1 MSFLKYTG
9 ETNGN
14 GRGEIYYGR
23 AGQDGAPF
31 RGHGIPLLREHEFEE
46 LAERVYDAYH
56 GTFNTAKPDMRQPAN
71 SQHGR
76 TLQEIIERKENG
88 WFKVLAWNERWAETD
103 DGPVMYVFVV
113 WSEPYQ
119 ELPKAAAQGKFGQ
132 VQSLTLTDQGRSDG
146 EFNYSDAGGT
156 TTLL

>member
-9 ETNGN
+9 EVNGN
-14 GRGEIYYGR
+14 GRGSVYYGR

-31 RGHGIPLLREHEFEE
+31 RGHGVPLLREHEFEE

-56 GTFNTAKPDMRQPAN
+56 GTFDTSNPTMRQPPN
-71 SQHGR
+71 SEHGR

-88 WFKVLAWNERWAETD
+88 WFKLLTWNERWVKKGDE
-103 DGPVMYVFVV
+103 PVMDVFVV

-119 ELPKAAAQGKFGQ
+119 ELPQAAAQGKI
-132 VQSLTLTDQGRSDG
+132 SEIRHLAPEAQGRSH
-146 EFNYSDAGGT
+146 AGPKDSNSGST
-156 TTLL
+156 TPLL